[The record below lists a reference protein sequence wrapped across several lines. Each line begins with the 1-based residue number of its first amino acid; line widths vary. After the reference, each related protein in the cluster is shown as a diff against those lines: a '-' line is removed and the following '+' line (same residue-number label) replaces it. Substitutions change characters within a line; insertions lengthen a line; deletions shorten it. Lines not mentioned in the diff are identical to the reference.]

1 MEEKSKI
8 LVISLAVVLLA
19 LPFVTA
25 QGAAEDS
32 TSGSIFN
39 FGTDAKSLAMGGS
52 FVAVADN
59 YSATYWNPAGL
70 TQFSGVQLGGM
81 NLQPYGINGLNFS
94 FGGGAVTIQNFAL
107 GASYGQLSAN
117 LSDQLGY
124 ADTDYSKYSETM
136 IGGTF
141 AYGIDFAN
149 FGANVK
155 SFQFKGESGFGFDL
169 GTLMTFDGISLGV
182 AATNVGGVNIADN
195 SSVQSSYRLG
205 VAAELLDRAV
215 ASAEVDLQGNS
226 RLIKAGFEVLPIDQF
241 AIRGG
246 VQVPSSGGPSFT
258 VGAGINLA
266 GLTVDIAW
274 LQNNTEFSG
283 RTGSGDTLV
292 LSAGFQ
298 FGAFGESA

>member
-39 FGTDAKSLAMGGS
+39 FGTDAKSLAMGGAY
-52 FVAVADN
+52 VAVADN

-81 NLQPYGINGLNFS
+81 NLQPYGVNGLNFS
-94 FGGGAVTIQNFAL
+94 FGGGAVTIQDFAF
-107 GASYGQLSAN
+107 GASYGQLSAGMN
-117 LSDQLGY
+117 DQLGY
-124 ADTDYSKYSETM
+124 ADSEFSDYSETM
-136 IGGTF
+136 IGGTL
-141 AYGIDFAN
+141 AYGINFAN

-155 SFQFKGESGFGFDL
+155 SYQSAGESGFGFDL

-182 AATNVGGVNIADN
+182 AATDIGGASISEN
-195 SSVQSSYRLG
+195 STVKPSYRLG
-205 VAAELLDRAV
+205 VAAELLDLAV

-226 RLIKAGFEVLPIDQF
+226 RVIKTGFEILPIEQF
-241 AIRGG
+241 ALRGG

-274 LQNNTEFSG
+274 LQNNTDFSG
-283 RTGSGDTLV
+283 YDNSGDTLV